1 MGLVLEKQVLEEQ
14 VLEEQVLEE
23 EQVEPKAFQVQEDA
37 EEALEEAKEG
47 HVDQEPDRQ
56 LEDLQVD
63 WDTEGKKFRLH
74 KKHPNVLYQHTMAA
88 GARPWPRP

>member
-1 MGLVLEKQVLEEQ
+1 MPVGLVLEKLVLEEQ

-63 WDTEGKKFRLH
+63 WDTEGKK
-74 KKHPNVLYQHTMAA
+74 Y
-88 GARPWPRP
+88 